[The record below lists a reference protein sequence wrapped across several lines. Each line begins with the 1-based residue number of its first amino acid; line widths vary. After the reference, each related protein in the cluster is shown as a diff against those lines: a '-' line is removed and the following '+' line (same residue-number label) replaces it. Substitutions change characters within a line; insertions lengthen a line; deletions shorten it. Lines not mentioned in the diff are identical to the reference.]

1 MPPCP
6 APDTCRLY
14 LVRHGATDFNGARP
28 PRLQGRRIDLPL
40 SDEGFEQARLTG
52 RRLADEP
59 LDAVYSSPLLRA
71 QQTALAIAAPH
82 GLTIRLLDD
91 LIEVDVGAWEG
102 RTWEQIAEIDPKAYQ
117 RFTADASVHAY
128 MGGENLTMVLQ
139 RVLPALER
147 LMAENLGRLVVVVAH
162 NVVNRVYLAHL
173 LGIPLA
179 QYRSVV
185 QDNGAISVIEYRQ
198 GEATPMT
205 INDVGHLGKAE
216 GGGRKAEGSE
226 PEA

>member
-14 LVRHGATDFNGARP
+14 LVRHGATDFNGP
-28 PRLQGRRIDLPL
+28 PPAAIAGTADQPAVVRRGIRAGAFDWPPPGRR
-40 SDEGFEQARLTG
+40 AVG
-52 RRLADEP
+52 RRVLQ
-59 LDAVYSSPLLRA
+59 SPAPR

-82 GLTIRLLDD
+82 GLAIHLVDD
-91 LIEVDVGAWEG
+91 LIEVNVGAWEG
-102 RTWEQIAEIDPKAYQ
+102 RTWEQIAETDAKAYR
-117 RFTADASVHAY
+117 RFTTDASIYAY

-139 RVLPALER
+139 RVLPAMER
-147 LMAENLGRLVVVVAH
+147 LMAENLGRLIVVVAH
-162 NVVNRVYLAHL
+162 DVVNRVYLAHL

-198 GEATPMT
+198 GEAKP
-205 INDVGHLGKAE
+205 
-216 GGGRKAEGSE
+216 
-226 PEA
+226 PW

>member
-1 MPPCP
+1 M
-6 APDTCRLY
+6 
-14 LVRHGATDFNGARP
+14 
-28 PRLQGRRIDLPL
+28 
-40 SDEGFEQARLTG
+40 TG
-52 RRLADEP
+52 RRLAGEP

-71 QQTALAIAAPH
+71 QQTALAIAGPH
-82 GLTIRLLDD
+82 GLPIRLLDD
-91 LIEVDVGAWEG
+91 LIEVNVGAWEG
-102 RTWEQIAEIDPKAYQ
+102 RTWEQIAETDPKAYQ
-117 RFTADASVHAY
+117 RFTTDASIHAY

-139 RVLPALER
+139 RVLPAMER

-198 GEATPMT
+198 GEAKPLT
-205 INDVGHLGKAE
+205 INDVGHLQ
-216 GGGRKAEGSE
+216 KAEGSE
-226 PEA
+226 PAA